1 MNNTSVN
8 VTVLNRGVGSND
20 PDITHWWSRA
30 RHGDEEA
37 FAKLF
42 DCYIGRLQ
50 LYVRRSPTKQDRA
63 DGFDEDLASETMT
76 NVWLGIT
83 QGRFGNV
90 SNRDEL
96 WFTMMSIAKSRALD
110 RRKFL
115 HRKKRLFGIP
125 GQLAT
130 FFQGRVDFRLP
141 SDEFEFLEVWEKFT
155 TTLPNDEYREIARKR
170 MDGMKVNEIATKLES
185 VPKSVRRK
193 LGIIRGEWEAFAA
206 SQNYL

>member
-1 MNNTSVN
+1 MNNTTLN
-8 VTVLNRGVGSND
+8 VTALGSGVGSND
-20 PDITHWWSRA
+20 PAITHWWSRA
-30 RHGDEEA
+30 RDGDEEA
-37 FAKLF
+37 FARLF
-42 DCYIGRLQ
+42 DCYISRMQ
-50 LYVRRSPTKQDRA
+50 LYARRFLTKQDRA

-83 QGRFGNV
+83 QGRFGSV

-115 HRKKRLFGIP
+115 HRKRRMFGIP

-130 FFQGRVDFRLP
+130 FFQGRIDFSLP

-155 TTLPNDEYREIARKR
+155 NSLPNDEYREIARMR
-170 MDGMKVNEIATKLES
+170 MDGMKVNEIANKLES

-193 LGIIRGEWEAFAA
+193 LRIIRGEWEAFAA